1 MTHNL
6 TNAAFGDGTAEMRKG
21 AFYLQ
26 KFTLDNKKPLPRI
39 VVKTGLKDDQ
49 GNNLE
54 DIEKTLPAWF
64 RAETIYGHFNGKP
77 IQFED

>member
-1 MTHNL
+1 MRD
-6 TNAAFGDGTAEMRKG
+6 AAFGDGTASMKKG

-77 IQFED
+77 IQFEE